1 MGKKKFKKIVEATEE
16 ILREL
21 GVSLE
26 DENFIGT
33 PDRYEKAYRE
43 FVWSKEKKEK
53 EFLKIFKAVFTDSY
67 DGVITCGPIYVTSL
81 CPHHLLP
88 VKLRAV
94 IAYLPDG
101 KVIGASKLVRIIDVC
116 SRDMILQEKLT
127 RDVADV
133 LMKSLKPKGVAVTL
147 DGSHDCMT
155 TRGVKQDRCI
165 FRNRVLRGAFLD
177 DSALRTEFLFDSLF
191 TLLMGKD

>member
-1 MGKKKFKKIVEATEE
+1 MGTKSKKIVEATTE
-16 ILREL
+16 ILKEL
-21 GVSLE
+21 GADLT
-26 DENFIGT
+26 DANFVGT

-43 FVWSKEKKEK
+43 FVWSEEKKRK
-53 EFLKIFKAVFTDSY
+53 EIEKIFKAIFPDEY
-67 DGVITCGPIYVTSL
+67 DGVVTCGPIYVTTL

-116 SRDMILQEKLT
+116 SKGLMLQEKLT
-127 RDVADV
+127 REVADA

-191 TLLMGKD
+191 TLLMGRD